1 MERRIDGFTQITQ
14 FFLDV
19 WQNFCSEAVCYAEL
33 IKRKIERGQLGQDH
47 NKSFIMQVALLGD
60 GGLALITS
68 EVNVSVECFS
78 LTTLTSQ
85 RCACVIVCL
94 PSLAPPFHYALYAL
108 SLPPPHLDLLTFF
121 LFVLSTFYLSFPH
134 FQSPFLLFL
143 AAALA
148 QVCVALNSTELVRV
162 YLGGLPRELDWRGVE
177 QAMGESCGLEG
188 KEQVNKSLNGQLYNA
203 DIDLQRE
210 AKRLIAHLTDRVMA
224 YIEGHSSSSKR
235 LDYINSF
242 SVMNMVTYKQA
253 MLTLMHTAHENCFLK
268 MRFLQT
274 ANPGCVTHTTS

>member
-1 MERRIDGFTQITQ
+1 MERRIDGFTQISQ

-47 NKSFIMQVALLGD
+47 NKSFIVQVALLGD

-68 EVNVSVECFS
+68 EVNASVECIS

-85 RCACVIVCL
+85 WCACVIVCL
-94 PSLAPPFHYALYAL
+94 PSLAPPFSLRNICSL

-210 AKRLIAHLTDRVMA
+210 AKRLITHLTDRVMA
-224 YIEGHSSSSKR
+224 
-235 LDYINSF
+235 YINSF

-274 ANPGCVTHTTS
+274 ANLGYPYNKLKDIGPDLLNMTN